1 MRRWLA
7 LPLLLLAAQAA
18 PPTADVTAPPTQVDP
33 GDELIFDYHDER
45 MTVPV
50 AIAGAGPHR
59 FVIDTGAQRTVISR
73 ELARRLGL
81 AEGPTVG
88 LTAMSGSTR
97 VGTAVIPSITVSS
110 LGGER
115 IEAPLLE
122 ARFLG
127 APGMLGLD
135 TLQGH
140 AVVIDFDRRS
150 MTLQPSRKRARR
162 SQSRPGEVVVRARSL
177 YGQLVVTD
185 AYVGA
190 VKVRVILDTGTA
202 VTTGNLALKRR
213 LRRLKGVPIELVS
226 VVGGVLQADY
236 TTVPQVRIGDAHI
249 GNMPVAFADAAPFRA
264 FMLEDRP
271 ALMLGM
277 DALRLFRRV
286 RIDFPNREVRFTMPP
301 GTRIG

>member
-1 MRRWLA
+1 MRRWLP
-7 LPLLLLAAQAA
+7 LPLLLLTAQAA
-18 PPTADVTAPPTQVDP
+18 PPIAAPPPAAVDP
-33 GDELIFDYHDER
+33 GEELAFDYHDER

-50 AIAGAGPHR
+50 AIAGAGPYR

-81 AEGPTVG
+81 ADGPSIG
-88 LTAMSGSTR
+88 LTAMSGSSR
-97 VGTAVIPSITVSS
+97 VGTAVIPSIKVSS

-122 ARFLG
+122 GRFLG

-140 AVVIDFDRRS
+140 AVAIDFDRRS
-150 MTLQPSRKRARR
+150 MALQPSRKRMRQNR
-162 SQSRPGEVVVRARSL
+162 STPGEVVVRARNL

-185 AYVGA
+185 AYVGG

-202 VTTGNLALKRR
+202 VTTGNLALRR
-213 LRRLKGVPIELVS
+213 KLRRVTGVPIELVS

-236 TTVPQVRIGDAHI
+236 TTVPAVRIGDARI
-249 GNMPVAFADAAPFRA
+249 SNMPVAFADAAPFRA

-277 DALRLFRRV
+277 DALKLFRRV
-286 RIDFPNREVRFTMPP
+286 RIDFPNREVRFTMPE